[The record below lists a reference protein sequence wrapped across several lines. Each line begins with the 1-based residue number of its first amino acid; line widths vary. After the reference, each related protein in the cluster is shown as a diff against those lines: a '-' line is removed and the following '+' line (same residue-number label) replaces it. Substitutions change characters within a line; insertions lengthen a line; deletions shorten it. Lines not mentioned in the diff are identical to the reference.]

1 MQTYSACIKEWQPT
15 ITKVTDYIRQAFTYT
30 ILDRQKEAL
39 NWRMFL
45 IAASFFLLLFGFK
58 DKII

>member
-30 ILDRQKEAL
+30 ILDRQKGSFKLANVPHSGIL
-39 NWRMFL
+39 FL
-45 IAASFFLLLFGFK
+45 AIVWF
-58 DKII
+58 